1 MLFSYNRN
9 EDIFVQLSSKVVDK
23 SNKTT
28 VKIGVS
34 EDKRWVAEVQCT
46 KCIDHISQSSNFL
59 DEIFDQVNEDIIQKA
74 LKKDPNIDPDKIEA
88 VLTVD
93 DLHELLYQQNEKALK
108 KSKKKQ
114 KLKHE

>member
-1 MLFSYNRN
+1 M
-9 EDIFVQLSSKVVDK
+9 
-23 SNKTT
+23 
-28 VKIGVS
+28 KIGIS

-46 KCIDHISQSSNFL
+46 KCVDHISQSSNFL

-93 DLHELLYQQNEKALK
+93 DLHENLFKLNEKSMK
-108 KSKKKQ
+108 KHQ
-114 KLKHE
+114 KRQK